1 MQPITSNL
9 AAWKRYSPS
18 SYDSYSLHFTYYYCS
33 VICIYGSLNITTC
46 FVFHRMKDVE
56 LMHMRYAMESAVL
69 ALRAM
74 GNSKNNEV
82 KSYQMALCYLKDLRI
97 HLEAVTNI
105 PRKVDSLPPYH
116 HDSIYFAFFLPI
128 RAIYYT
134 IYP

>member
-1 MQPITSNL
+1 
-9 AAWKRYSPS
+9 
-18 SYDSYSLHFTYYYCS
+18 
-33 VICIYGSLNITTC
+33 
-46 FVFHRMKDVE
+46 MKDVE